1 MSDLRIKHIDESE
14 IDTVLAEDI
23 EFDGEMTFE
32 RPVLIKGRFQGH
44 IRATGD
50 LFINQKAVVDATVEA
65 MVVSVQG
72 QVSGDV
78 HARTRLELF
87 SSSSLA
93 GNIRT
98 PDLIMQS
105 GCLFNGTCRMDPP
118 GEDARHE

>member
-14 IDTVLAEDI
+14 IDSVLAEDI
-23 EFDGEMTFE
+23 EFEGDMVFE
-32 RPVLIKGRFQGH
+32 KPVLIKGKFHGK

-50 LFINQKAVVDATVEA
+50 LFISRQASVDAEVQA

-72 QVSGDV
+72 HVSGDV

-87 SSSSLA
+87 ASSSLA
-93 GNIRT
+93 GSIRT

-105 GCLFNGTCRMDPP
+105 GCVFNGTCRMDLP
-118 GEDARHE
+118 GEDSRHE

>member
-23 EFDGEMTFE
+23 DFEGEMTFE

-44 IRATGD
+44 IRASGD

-105 GCLFNGTCRMDPP
+105 GCVFNGTCRMDPA

>member
-1 MSDLRIKHIDESE
+1 
-14 IDTVLAEDI
+14 
-23 EFDGEMTFE
+23 MTFE

-44 IRATGD
+44 IRASGD

-105 GCLFNGTCRMDPP
+105 GCVFNGTCRMDST